1 MRVEAGRPAGDRVR
15 DVRVQD
21 QPLDL
26 DRTYTLAVPDFLL
39 LGGDGYKML
48 LGQRVLVGPESGTLM
63 SVALEKYIAARK
75 EIAPTVEGR
84 IVIAKSPL

>member
-1 MRVEAGRPAGDRVR
+1 M
-15 DVRVQD
+15 RVQD

-39 LGGDGYKML
+39 LGGDGYKMF
-48 LGQRVLVGPESGTLM
+48 LGQRVLVGPDSGTLM

-75 EIAPTVEGR
+75 EITRSDRGPHRDHSTAPLEHLAGS
-84 IVIAKSPL
+84 KSIFHEN